1 MAKHYES
8 EITQFINQ
16 LKKEDPTMDSR
27 QLAGRARLWDKA
39 LNTEQ
44 QEGYR
49 AGKVAQQPYVYYQN
63 TQA

>member
-1 MAKHYES
+1 MAKNYES
-8 EITQFINQ
+8 EVTQFLKQ
-16 LKKEDPTMDSR
+16 LKEKDPTLDSR

-39 LNTEQ
+39 LDSEL

-49 AGKVAQQPYVYYQN
+49 AAKVPQQPYVYYQN

>member
-1 MAKHYES
+1 MAKNYES
-8 EITQFINQ
+8 DVTQFIKQ
-16 LKKEDPTMDSR
+16 LKDKDPSVESR
-27 QLAGRARLWDKA
+27 QREGRNRLWDKA
-39 LNTEQ
+39 LDAEQ